1 MQANQVFVLDFT
13 IQYYRDLLV
22 AHNAIF
28 FVVLGEC
35 LERQMSRL
43 VTAANFRAQYVF
55 MQGSNHLCRVAK

>member
-1 MQANQVFVLDFT
+1 MQANQVFSSLFFVLDFT

-43 VTAANFRAQYVF
+43 VTVANFRA
-55 MQGSNHLCRVAK
+55 